1 MTSLRT
7 LPTPWVS
14 VDASRAHVPRLHTD
28 AQSPPVRPPARPPGN
43 GHRELLLPADATAP
57 GVARAFLR
65 CATEEWG
72 VDDDLAQDA
81 AMVITELVANAVDHA
96 RTESTLSIGVAHEG
110 LSVSVRD
117 TRPGPVLRPAP
128 IDPTAARGRG
138 LQMVDA
144 LTTARG
150 SRCTPGVRPSG
161 RCWAPERPDD
171 LRSDGCGSR
180 TRAAS
185 APLSAITRPDSSVV
199 CGPANFSR
207 RVRLE
212 NLPTLVLGTSSMNST
227 ASGSHQRA
235 TSGSR
240 CARSS
245 SKVRVSPGSSTTQAS
260 GRSTHRSWGT
270 PITPPPPPSDAP

>member
-1 MTSLRT
+1 MHSRRAGPP
-7 LPTPWVS
+7 LP
-14 VDASRAHVPRLHTD
+14 R
-28 AQSPPVRPPARPPGN
+28 RPPGN

-144 LTTARG
+144 LTTAW
-150 SRCTPGVRPSG
+150 GVTLHAG
-161 RCWAPERPDD
+161 GKTVWAVLGPERADD
-171 LRSDGCGSR
+171 LGC
-180 TRAAS
+180 AAS
-185 APLSAITRPDSSVV
+185 APLPAITCPGS
-199 CGPANFSR
+199 PAACSR
-207 RVRLE
+207 R
-212 NLPTLVLGTSSMNST
+212 TSP
-227 ASGSHQRA
+227 AG
-235 TSGSR
+235 
-240 CARSS
+240 CAWRTC
-245 SKVRVSPGSSTTQAS
+245 R
-260 GRSTHRSWGT
+260 RWSW
-270 PITPPPPPSDAP
+270 APRR

>member
-1 MTSLRT
+1 MRMDGTVALDMGRAPGASAGAITLAGDLCVAAVQATGLLRHGAGALVRGVFAALRGPVVAALVTSLRT
-7 LPTPWVS
+7 LPTPWIS
-14 VDASRAHVPRLHTD
+14 VDASHAHVPRLHTD
-28 AQSPPVRPPARPPGN
+28 AQPPRRSARPARPPGN

-144 LTTARG
+144 LTTAW
-150 SRCTPGVRPSG
+150 GVTLHAG
-161 RCWAPERPDD
+161 GKTVWAVLGPER
-171 LRSDGCGSR
+171 
-180 TRAAS
+180 A
-185 APLSAITRPDSSVV
+185 
-199 CGPANFSR
+199 
-207 RVRLE
+207 
-212 NLPTLVLGTSSMNST
+212 
-227 ASGSHQRA
+227 
-235 TSGSR
+235 
-240 CARSS
+240 
-245 SKVRVSPGSSTTQAS
+245 
-260 GRSTHRSWGT
+260 
-270 PITPPPPPSDAP
+270 

>member
-1 MTSLRT
+1 MRMDGTVALDMGRAPGASAGALALAGDLCVAAVQATGLLRHGAGTLVRGVVAALRRPVVAALVTSWRT
-7 LPTPWVS
+7 LPTPWIS
-14 VDASRAHVPRLHTD
+14 VDASHAHVPRLHTD
-28 AQSPPVRPPARPPGN
+28 AQPPRRSARPARPPGN

-128 IDPTAARGRG
+128 IDPMAARGRG

-144 LTTARG
+144 LTTAW
-150 SRCTPGVRPSG
+150 GVTLHAG
-161 RCWAPERPDD
+161 GKTVWALLGPER
-171 LRSDGCGSR
+171 
-180 TRAAS
+180 A
-185 APLSAITRPDSSVV
+185 
-199 CGPANFSR
+199 
-207 RVRLE
+207 
-212 NLPTLVLGTSSMNST
+212 
-227 ASGSHQRA
+227 
-235 TSGSR
+235 
-240 CARSS
+240 
-245 SKVRVSPGSSTTQAS
+245 
-260 GRSTHRSWGT
+260 
-270 PITPPPPPSDAP
+270 